1 MPGFNLLSPSDDKAV
16 VYNHIVTSEFPGKV
30 LFLTKCVHWSTE
42 GAFFKRALEVPN
54 VIAFFKMIKQTTNTQ
69 A

>member
-1 MPGFNLLSPSDDKAV
+1 M
-16 VYNHIVTSEFPGKV
+16 
-30 LFLTKCVHWSTE
+30 FLTKCVHWSTE

-54 VIAFFKMIKQTTNTQ
+54 VVAFFKMIKQTTNTQ